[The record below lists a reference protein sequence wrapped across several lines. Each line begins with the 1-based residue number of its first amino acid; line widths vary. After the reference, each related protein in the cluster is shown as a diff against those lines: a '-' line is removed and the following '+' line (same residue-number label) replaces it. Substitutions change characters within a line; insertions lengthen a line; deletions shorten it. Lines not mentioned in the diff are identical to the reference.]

1 MRISDWS
8 SDVCS
13 SDLLDGK
20 FESEFLEEINFAL
33 VPESLNIAAR
43 IFTDLGIQ
51 PIGHFWRKNRIKE
64 SAVGGMKRRV
74 RFKWEDPPA
83 CLRQLGK
90 RRCVPVGEV
99 LVIHVDRA
107 HVVMPPDYLP
117 AFLASPEFGPVKKHR
132 RSEGHTYELQHLMRT
147 HY

>member
-13 SDLLDGK
+13 SDLKAHQFKEHLDGK

-90 RRCVPVGEV
+90 RRCVPVGEE
-99 LVIHVDRA
+99 IGSA
-107 HVVMPPDYLP
+107 
-117 AFLASPEFGPVKKHR
+117 
-132 RSEGHTYELQHLMRT
+132 
-147 HY
+147 

>member
-1 MRISDWS
+1 MEQLTRPIQE
-8 SDVCS
+8 
-13 SDLLDGK
+13 LLHLRLGKAHQFKEHLDGK

-74 RFKWEDPPA
+74 RCKRAEERRVGKA
-83 CLRQLGK
+83 CG
-90 RRCVPVGEV
+90 
-99 LVIHVDRA
+99 
-107 HVVMPPDYLP
+107 
-117 AFLASPEFGPVKKHR
+117 S
-132 RSEGHTYELQHLMRT
+132 T
-147 HY
+147 